1 MGCALGE
8 SCTCACAY
16 MCLCGD
22 ACARVRLRV
31 CVCACVFVYVRAMCV
46 YKCEC
51 ARVSAHMCAA
61 AHACACTYR
70 SDSATRLAGV
80 KKPGL
85 PFGVRTCRHGALHV
99 AMQHSATPHRGNG
112 RRLEDEQSAA
122 AAVRSSSCGKQCE
135 RALRT
140 LDTTAMTRRTATGRT
155 SMTSALDV
163 ESVIVIRRAVMT
175 QGYPFSPRLEH
186 RQNASQRRDLLWLGI
201 RHHVR
206 GREQALHKPW
216 PRNVEVTLQRDLLEV
231 VHAELEH
238 ER

>member
-1 MGCALGE
+1 MYLRVRIHGPVRAWV
-8 SCTCACAY
+8 
-16 MCLCGD
+16 CGD

-70 SDSATRLAGV
+70 SDSVTRLAGV
-80 KKPGL
+80 KKPWP
-85 PFGVRTCRHGALHV
+85 PFGVRTCCHVALHV
-99 AMQHSATPHRGNG
+99 AMQYSATPHRGNG

-186 RQNASQRRDLLWLGI
+186 R
-201 RHHVR
+201 
-206 GREQALHKPW
+206 
-216 PRNVEVTLQRDLLEV
+216 
-231 VHAELEH
+231 
-238 ER
+238 